1 MSLRRLRLAP
11 FVLAVVALLALGWGA
26 GAAPGWTTHGVASGT
41 ELVSSLHLEAP
52 AVAAGAEERLD
63 TGSQRLPKSRWAPLA
78 VAIAA
83 AVAASALRR
92 RHRADEA
99 VLLAPAADGSP
110 ARGRAPPSLLVPA
123 H

>member
-11 FVLAVVALLALGWGA
+11 FVLAVVALLTLGWGA

-52 AVAAGAEERLD
+52 AIAAGAEERLD
-63 TGSQRLPKSRWAPLA
+63 TRSPRLAKSRWGTLA
-78 VAIAA
+78 VVA
-83 AVAASALRR
+83 AVGLGVSALRR
-92 RHRADEA
+92 RQRGDDA
-99 VLLAPAADGSP
+99 VLLARSVHRSIAL
-110 ARGRAPPSLLVPA
+110 GRAPPSLLAPT

>member
-63 TGSQRLPKSRWAPLA
+63 TGSPRLAKSRWAPLA

-83 AVAASALRR
+83 AVAASALGR
-92 RHRADEA
+92 RHRAGEA
-99 VLLAPAADGSP
+99 VLLAPSVHRSAAL
-110 ARGRAPPSLLVPA
+110 GRAPPFLLAPA
-123 H
+123 L